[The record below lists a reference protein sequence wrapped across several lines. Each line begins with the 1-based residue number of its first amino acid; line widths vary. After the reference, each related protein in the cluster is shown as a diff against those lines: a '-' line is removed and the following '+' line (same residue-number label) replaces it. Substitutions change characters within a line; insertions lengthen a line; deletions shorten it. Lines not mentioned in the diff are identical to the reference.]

1 MDSRYI
7 NDNNGCISLGNWEC
21 KKRRGY

>member
-7 NDNNGCISLGNWEC
+7 NDNNGGISLGNWER